1 VDQLAQVVTGG
12 GLITLLGLVVL
23 YFMNSNRQDRA
34 QHLTV
39 IAAQDLKIETMEKRH
54 DAKIAALEKKIENLE
69 KEVDTERSARH
80 AAEFEARTAQHKL
93 SLLQP
98 PGEAS

>member
-1 VDQLAQVVTGG
+1 MVTGG

-39 IAAQDLKIETMEKRH
+39 IAAQDLKIEKMEQRYSQRISELET
-54 DAKIAALEKKIENLE
+54 KIDNLE
-69 KEVDTERSARH
+69 KEVDTERAARQ
-80 AAEFEARTAQHKL
+80 AAEFEARTAQHRL

-98 PGEAS
+98 PGTAS

>member
-1 VDQLAQVVTGG
+1 MDQLTQMITGG

-34 QHLTV
+34 QHLAV
-39 IAAQDLKIETMEKRH
+39 IAQQDTKLTNMETRYEAKITALELKI
-54 DAKIAALEKKIENLE
+54 DNLE
-69 KEVDTERSARH
+69 KEVDQERQARQ
-80 AAEFEARTAQHKL
+80 AAEFDARKAQHRL
-93 SLLQP
+93 SLLEP